1 MRSSRGGVSRLLSIE
16 REGFADPFRPSFFM
30 ANRENWAYDAQTET
44 ILASG
49 AVRAVG
55 GTHRLHMEAEFT
67 PLYDSCCILRRN
79 LLRSGVS
86 VWYNHGIILQG
97 GRPMRDLKNTCRV
110 AVVQATPVM
119 FRKDKCLEK
128 ALRLI
133 DEAAGE
139 GAELIVFPELFIP
152 GYPYGMTFG
161 FTVGSRKAV
170 GREDWKMYYD
180 NSLLADGPEMRKLL
194 RRARELGVYIS
205 MGYSERD
212 AVTGT
217 LYNAN
222 MMISPEGEALNHRKL
237 KPTGS
242 ERVVWGDA
250 DRDYFPVMDTPWGP
264 MGNLICWESYMP
276 LARVALYQKGIS
288 LYISPNTNDNPE
300 WQDTIRHIAIEGHC
314 YFINADLVFRRSD
327 YPQTV
332 SGTAEI
338 AALPDIACR
347 GGSCVIDPFGHEASV
362 TVWDKEDIIYA
373 DLDMQKVP
381 ASRMEL
387 DCVGH
392 YARPD
397 VLELHVNEK

>member
-1 MRSSRGGVSRLLSIE
+1 MRE
-16 REGFADPFRPSFFM
+16 
-30 ANRENWAYDAQTET
+30 
-44 ILASG
+44 
-49 AVRAVG
+49 
-55 GTHRLHMEAEFT
+55 
-67 PLYDSCCILRRN
+67 
-79 LLRSGVS
+79 
-86 VWYNHGIILQG
+86 
-97 GRPMRDLKNTCRV
+97 LKNACRV

-119 FRKDKCLEK
+119 FDKSKCLEK

-133 DEAAGE
+133 DECADN

-152 GYPYGMTFG
+152 GYPFGMTFG
-161 FTVGSRKAV
+161 FTVGSRKAT

-180 NSLLADGPEMRKLL
+180 NSLLADGTEMRRLI
-194 RRARELGVYIS
+194 RRAKERGVYLS

-222 MMISPEGEALNHRKL
+222 MMIAPDGTAMNHRKL

-250 DRDYFPVMDTPWGP
+250 ERDYFPVMDTPWGP

-314 YFINADLVFRRSD
+314 YFINADLIFRRED

-347 GGSCVIDPFGHEASV
+347 GGSCVIRVAPHHLSSTPSATRPPSPCGTRRPSSTPIWTCRRCPPAAWSW
-362 TVWDKEDIIYA
+362 TAWGTMPARTCWSCGSMRNKQTTG
-373 DLDMQKVP
+373 QKV
-381 ASRMEL
+381 
-387 DCVGH
+387 
-392 YARPD
+392 
-397 VLELHVNEK
+397 